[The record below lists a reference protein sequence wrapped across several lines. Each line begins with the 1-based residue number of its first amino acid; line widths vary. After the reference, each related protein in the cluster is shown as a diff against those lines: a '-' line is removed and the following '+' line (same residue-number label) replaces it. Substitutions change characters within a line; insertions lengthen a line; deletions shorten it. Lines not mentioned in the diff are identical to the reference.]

1 MKKPTFP
8 WFLNF
13 FLVFLSTLAP
23 LMFVVGVI
31 SGLDRWNTY
40 RRLRSELEASGLQ
53 AEGFV
58 SYRDDENSRIGVDY
72 LDQDGRQ
79 RYGAL
84 EMRYYNT
91 VGWEQFVPGAPVNIR
106 YIPEYTSISDQVVLV
121 EAYDDFLDFFPAW
134 PDVFG
139 ILGVAW
145 LVLMARPQI
154 LFWGLVDGE
163 KLMSEALQ

>member
-1 MKKPTFP
+1 MKKPTFS

-40 RRLRSELEASGLQ
+40 GRLRAELQASGLQ
-53 AEGFV
+53 AAGTI
-58 SYRDDENSRIGVDY
+58 SYLDEENSRAGVDY
-72 LDQDGRQ
+72 LDRDGRP
-79 RYGAL
+79 RYGVL

-91 VGWEQFVPGAPVNIR
+91 VGWGQFAPGAPVNIR
-106 YIPEYTSISDQVVLV
+106 YIPEYTSLGDQVVLV
-121 EAYDDFLDFFPAW
+121 EAYGDFLDFFPAW
-134 PDVFG
+134 PDVWG

-163 KLMSEALQ
+163 KLVSEALQ